1 MLERE
6 REQEKERGIN
16 ITHQRERQR
25 DWKEIF
31 KAQKEERGTDTKTV
45 RREDSSDSPC

>member
-6 REQEKERGIN
+6 RERARERERGIN
-16 ITHQRERQR
+16 ITQTHQRERQR

-31 KAQKEERGTDTKTV
+31 KAQKEERGRHK
-45 RREDSSDSPC
+45 DSEKRG

>member
-1 MLERE
+1 MLE

-16 ITHQRERQR
+16 ITHQRERQK

-31 KAQKEERGTDTKTV
+31 KAQKEERGRHK
-45 RREDSSDSPC
+45 DSEKRG

>member
-31 KAQKEERGTDTKTV
+31 KAQKEERGRHKDSEKTG
-45 RREDSSDSPC
+45 

>member
-16 ITHQRERQR
+16 ITHQRARQR

-31 KAQKEERGTDTKTV
+31 KAQKEERGRHK
-45 RREDSSDSPC
+45 DSEKRG

>member
-6 REQEKERGIN
+6 SEQEKERGIN

-31 KAQKEERGTDTKTV
+31 KAQKEERGRHK
-45 RREDSSDSPC
+45 DSEKRG